1 MPRFALASMLAA
13 LLLGEPSPAR
23 AQELLPKPH
32 YFYWGYDYGSQSLFG
47 PAYVFINRGYDV
59 FQLRPGN
66 RFIFKQNYALNGKN
80 VLRNV
85 ADPFPAIENRG
96 WWTFAR
102 EELLPLSWTTET
114 ARWAPNYGLHL
125 IGGGVTYR
133 ALTEWFDDRDMPLPA
148 AWSIATLYAAAFVN
162 ESLEN
167 KQFVGF
173 NTDCLADLYVFD
185 LAGILLFSIDPVAH
199 FFSNTVIVSDWSL
212 QPVIALPSGAVHN
225 QGNYYSLK
233 FPLPRYERLRLF
245 GYIGFSTLG
254 GVSVKVTP
262 ELSVSAAAGG
272 RITSL
277 ENSSTTTLENRITA
291 RPSAALFVDKNDS
304 LLASLQVSDVADYFV
319 HLNVY
324 PNALFHT
331 KPGIGFFGVVSREGK
346 VMGGLSMTGT
356 FGLGIG
362 AGTF

>member
-1 MPRFALASMLAA
+1 MMRQVLAGLAA
-13 LLLGEPSPAR
+13 AFVLFAPTRAP

-32 YFYWGYDYGSQSLFG
+32 HFYWGYDYGSQSLFG
-47 PAYVFINRGYDV
+47 PSSVFLNRGYDV
-59 FQLRPGN
+59 FQLRPRN
-66 RFIFKQNYALNGKN
+66 RSMFNQAYGLDGRN

-85 ADPFPAIENRG
+85 ANPFPAIEDRG
-96 WWTFAR
+96 WGRFTR

-133 ALTEWFDDRDMPLPA
+133 ALSEWFDAHDVPLPA
-148 AWSIATLYAAAFVN
+148 AWSIATMYAAAFVN

-167 KQFVGF
+167 KHFVGF

-199 FFSNTVIVSDWSL
+199 FFSDTFIVSDWSL
-212 QPVIALPSGAVHN
+212 QPAIEVPSGALHN
-225 QGNYYSLK
+225 VGNYYSVKL
-233 FPLPRYERLRLF
+233 PLPRYERLRLF
-245 GYIGFSTLG
+245 GYMGFSTMG

-277 ENSSTTTLENRITA
+277 ENASTTTLENHVTA
-291 RPSAALFVDKNDS
+291 RPSGALFLDKNDS
-304 LLASLQVSDVADYFV
+304 LLASLQVSDVSDYFV

-324 PNALFHT
+324 PNAIVHT
-331 KPGIGFFGVVSREGK
+331 NPGIGFFGVLARDGRFI
-346 VMGGLSMTGT
+346 TGISVT
-356 FGLGIG
+356 GSLGLGVA
-362 AGTF
+362 AGNL